1 MFLIIDITAAK
12 YFSGMKHGLA
22 IWTAEKSAAM
32 KIPTYKEACRWI
44 GSGHVEDGRIIEE

>member
-32 KIPTYKEACRWI
+32 KIPTYKEACIVTGKQI
-44 GSGHVEDGRIIEE
+44 GRAHV